1 MTYVSLAQYTP
12 GVSAEDRQW
21 NLNSMFDPDRTGT
34 GHQPMGFDQ
43 VKTFYNRY
51 RVTDCA
57 WRVEILPQAGV
68 GSILSVIVPN
78 NETSSLSTDSQTAME
93 TPYAVY
99 KWSSAY
105 LATSASSDNRSIRQQ
120 GKVHLAKIYGVTDAV
135 QLADD
140 RYQSDISTSPTE
152 TAVLHVVTLN
162 SDGNALVYN
171 MCIKLVYT
179 VEFFDRIQLAA
190 S

>member
-1 MTYVSLAQYTP
+1 
-12 GVSAEDRQW
+12 
-21 NLNSMFDPDRTGT
+21 MFDPDRTGV

-43 VKTFYNRY
+43 VKNFYNRY
-51 RVTDCA
+51 RVTDCT

-78 NETSSLSTDSQTAME
+78 NETSSLATDSQTAME

-99 KWSSAY
+99 KWSASY
-105 LATSASSDNRSIRQQ
+105 LATSAGSDMRHIRQQ

-140 RYQSDISTSPTE
+140 RFQADITTSPSE
-152 TAVLHVVTLN
+152 NAVLHVVTVN
-162 SDGNALVYN
+162 SDGNVLVYN
-171 MCIKLVYT
+171 MCIKLIYT
-179 VEFFDRIQLAA
+179 VEFFDRVQLAA